1 VHLLYLQD
9 LLQTIQKREESD
21 RMLREKEMNMCK
33 IRLYVHHPTLNQ
45 VVESKLYC
53 LDSITLQEA
62 TELAYKVPLL

>member
-1 VHLLYLQD
+1 
-9 LLQTIQKREESD
+9 
-21 RMLREKEMNMCK
+21 MLREKEMDMCK